1 MNELSRTIPSSLAR
15 MLAATLAAIVFLS
28 GCAST
33 PSVPIQDVSQPALN
47 VSTSAYLGERLLMQA
62 QGFYAP
68 VVRINSLRGAFVRV
82 NDEMFCQRER
92 GAQSF
97 YSFNGGA
104 VTYLNFLGGRRA
116 NSNRVEFKA
125 DRGEVCFSDL
135 WSGCFSAA
143 EADFSFEASGLCS
156 QPNAMQR
163 VIEYNGK
170 SGDTLNFTYRE
181 FRGRRMDSQ
190 FTQNFTMD
198 LNEGSVI
205 NYRGARIEVLT
216 ATNQQID
223 YRVLQNFASL

>member
-1 MNELSRTIPSSLAR
+1 MKTNTLLASL
-15 MLAATLAAIVFLS
+15 LAAFIFLS
-28 GCAST
+28 GCVSSPT
-33 PSVPIQDVSQPALN
+33 VPIQDISRPALN

-68 VVRINSLRGAFVRV
+68 VVRVNQLRGSFVRV
-82 NDEMFCQRER
+82 NDETFCQRER

-97 YSFNGGA
+97 YSFNGDA
-104 VTYLNFLGGRRA
+104 VTYLNLLGGWRA
-116 NSNRVEFKA
+116 DSNRIEFKA
-125 DRGEVCFSDL
+125 DRGEVCFKDM
-135 WSGCFSAA
+135 WSGCFSAS
-143 EADFSFEASGLCS
+143 EADFSFEPNGLCS

-181 FRGRRMDSQ
+181 FRGQRMDSQ

-205 NYRGARIEVLT
+205 NYRGAKIDVLT
-216 ATNQQID
+216 ATNQQIE